1 MTATNVAV
9 PDVRTVGKS
18 AWADLD
24 VLCLTALHKD
34 TERRYA
40 STEALLRDVDH
51 FLKQEPLDA
60 RADTAS
66 YRIRKFVAR
75 NQRSVA
81 AGVATFVLMAGLVTF
96 FTVRLAIAR
105 NAAVAEAAR
114 TQRVQRFMVNLFQG
128 GDEAAGP
135 SDDLRVITLLDRG
148 VQEAQSLSAEP
159 EMQAELYQTL
169 GVIYQ
174 KLGKFDRADSLLGAA
189 LEQRKKLYGPD
200 HRFVAESLTASALL
214 RANQAKNQAAEKFSR
229 EGRAMMN

>member
-1 MTATNVAV
+1 MTAADAEAV
-9 PDVRTVGKS
+9 RVPAVGKS
-18 AWADLD
+18 EWAELD

-34 TERRYA
+34 TRRRYA
-40 STEALLRDVDH
+40 SAEALLRDVDH
-51 FLKQEPLDA
+51 SLKQEPLDA

-66 YRIRKFVAR
+66 YRARKFVAR
-75 NQRSVA
+75 NQRGVA
-81 AGVATFVLMAGLVTF
+81 AAVAMFVLIAGLVTF

-174 KLGKFDRADSLLGAA
+174 KL
-189 LEQRKKLYGPD
+189 
-200 HRFVAESLTASALL
+200 
-214 RANQAKNQAAEKFSR
+214 
-229 EGRAMMN
+229 